1 VLERIETIHALREC
15 LWRRS
20 PTGEGG
26 LSRHSP
32 MGGGG
37 SRALVPTM
45 GALHGGHAALI
56 DAARRESGVVVVSIF
71 VNPLQFNSQD
81 DLARYPRT
89 LDADAALCLDHGAD
103 ILFAPSAQEV
113 YPEPP
118 ECTVDVG
125 HLADHLCGKFRPGH
139 FRGVATVVLKFL
151 QMVQPDRAYF
161 GEKDAQQLAII
172 RRLVGDFNLPIDVVE
187 VPTVREADG
196 LAMSS
201 RNRHLSAEERRL
213 APSLYEALDDARR
226 RILAGER
233 DGRAIREAAAARIQQ
248 SHQHTASGP
257 SRTANVRLEYL
268 EIVDPAT
275 LQPVDDVDRPVRV
288 AGALWIG
295 STRLIDNVLVE
306 R

>member
-15 LWRRS
+15 LSRRS
-20 PTGEGG
+20 PAGEGG
-26 LSRHSP
+26 RR
-32 MGGGG
+32 
-37 SRALVPTM
+37 RALVPTM
-45 GALHGGHAALI
+45 GALHDGHAALI
-56 DAARRESGVVVVSIF
+56 DAARRECGVVVVSIF

-118 ECTVDVG
+118 ECSVDVG

-139 FRGVATVVLKFL
+139 FRGVATVVLKFF

-172 RRLVGDFNLPIDVVE
+172 RRLAGDFNLPIDVVE
-187 VPTVREADG
+187 VPTVRESDG

-201 RNRHLSAEERRL
+201 RNRHLSPEERSV
-213 APSLYEALDDARR
+213 APSLYEALNDARR
-226 RILAGER
+226 RILDGER
-233 DGRAIREAAAARIQQ
+233 DGRAIRDAAAARIPQ
-248 SHQHTASGP
+248 SDQHVVSGF
-257 SRTANVRLEYL
+257 SRTVNVRLEYL

-275 LQPVDDVDRPVRV
+275 MQPVDDVDRPVRV
-288 AGALWIG
+288 AGALWVG
-295 STRLIDNVLVE
+295 STRLIDNILVQ